1 MKKLLLAGVIATTA
15 FSSTALASELGE
27 RAFNQV
33 GVEYYEP
40 ADEVGFEDMY
50 GVSGSF
56 TFADNFY
63 TRAQWLR
70 YDDSPFTSVEVDEY
84 YIGVGYQTALMNK
97 VTGFADV
104 NYYEASAGSADT
116 DGYVVRAG
124 GIYHFNKSFDAE
136 VSLRHVD
143 VEDSSSRQQFELVGR
158 YYINDSWS
166 AKVNYLR
173 GFTKEEF
180 NGAFGVGVAYHF

>member
-15 FSSTALASELGE
+15 FSGTALANELGE

-50 GVSGSF
+50 GLNGSF

-63 TRAQWLR
+63 ARAQWLR
-70 YDDSPFTSVEVDEY
+70 YDGSDFISYSVDEY
-84 YIGVGYQTALMNK
+84 YVGVGYQMALMDN
-97 VTGFADV
+97 VTGFADL
-104 NYYEASAGSADT
+104 NYYTASANSNDV

-124 GIYHFNKSFDAE
+124 GIYHIGEAFDAE
-136 VSLRHVD
+136 LSIRHAD
-143 VEDSSSRQQFELVGR
+143 VEDAPSRQQFELAGR

-173 GFTKEEF
+173 GFTKDEF
-180 NGAFGVGVAYHF
+180 NGALGLGVSYHF

>member
-15 FSSTALASELGE
+15 LSSTAFANELGE

-40 ADEVGFEDMY
+40 ADEVGFDDMY
-50 GVSGSF
+50 GVNGSF

-63 TRAQWLR
+63 ARAQWLR
-70 YDDSPFTSVEVDEY
+70 YDDSPFTSADVDEY
-84 YIGVGYQTALMNK
+84 YIGVGYQTALMNN

-104 NYYEASAGSADT
+104 NYYEGSSGSMDV

-136 VSLRHVD
+136 LSVRHAD
-143 VEDSSSRQQFELVGR
+143 VEDSPSRQQFELVGR

-173 GFTKEEF
+173 GFTKDEF
-180 NGAFGVGVAYHF
+180 NGALGFGVSYHF